1 MRLGMVRTAAGE
13 PSVAVERESDGGWVP
28 LLTVPGADQLG
39 PARAD
44 LLAFLAAGEQVHQQ
58 ARELAAEPAPAGE
71 PAPHLLGLP
80 FRPAAFRDCSL
91 WEEHMI
97 GAGRGLL
104 RLRESAAGRV
114 ADGYERLARRPF
126 PRLRP
131 RPLWYERPLYYK
143 GNPATFIGDGDT
155 VRWPAYA
162 QALDYELEI
171 GIVIVRDAAD
181 LTREEALGV
190 AGGFVL
196 LNDFSARD
204 VQFREMVEGLMGP
217 AKSKDFGTALGS
229 VVVTAPE
236 ILPVLNALS
245 VEVRVNGELW
255 GSGSTEKMQH
265 DVADVIAYA
274 SAGEQLAAG
283 TVIGLGTVPGCSGIE
298 TGRWLSPGDM
308 VELSAGPLGRLR
320 NTVGQPEPWRQP
332 GTVTRAR
339 WSIVNRAGEQ
349 ADALPD
355 PAPWTPPPRPALT
368 GVLAP
373 NQVLDRVE
381 RWEVPGGTGP
391 EDVVVDA
398 AGRLYAGVED
408 GRIWRWPATYPDSGQ
423 AELFADTH
431 GRPLGLEVDP
441 RDGALIICDAYR
453 GLLRADQAGHLEVLA
468 DTHDGQRL
476 RFTNNAAVA
485 ADGTVYFSDT
495 STRFRIEHYKRDLL
509 EHRPNGRIFRYDS
522 YSAQLDLV
530 ADGLVFPN
538 GVALAPDESFLLVAQ
553 TARYDILRI
562 PLTGPAAGRPEPF
575 ASNLPGLP
583 DNMSAAG
590 DDRADDGGY
599 WVALPS
605 PRLPLVDRMM
615 PHPAS
620 RRVAAR
626 LPDRLQPAAQHYG
639 LVIRVGADG
648 AILQSLHGPAG
659 TYSEIVGVREHHG
672 WLYLGSLVETA
683 VGRVPLTSPQAR
695 TPAEPDLADQQ
706 ASRPVTEHRVAGR
719 HAHGPGPPGP
729 RP

>member
-13 PSVAVERESDGGWVP
+13 PSVAVQRESDGGWVP
-28 LLTVPGADQLG
+28 LLTMPGADQLG
-39 PARAD
+39 PARTD
-44 LLAFLAAGEQVHQQ
+44 LLALLAAGEQVHQL
-58 ARELAAEPAPAGE
+58 ARELAAEQVPAGE

-114 ADGYERLARRPF
+114 ADGYERLTRRPF

-162 QALDYELEI
+162 QALDYELEV
-171 GIVIVRDAAD
+171 GIVIVRDAEN

-236 ILPVLNALS
+236 VLPVLNALS

-298 TGRWLSPGDM
+298 TGRWLSPGDV

-320 NTVGQPEPWRQP
+320 NTVGEPEPWRQA

-349 ADALPD
+349 ADLLPD
-355 PAPWTPPPRPALT
+355 PAPWTPPQRPALT

-373 NQVLDRVE
+373 NHVLDRVE

-431 GRPLGLEVDP
+431 GRPLGLEIDP

-453 GLLRADQAGHLEVLA
+453 GLLKADQAGHLKVLA
-468 DTHDGQRL
+468 DTYHGQRL
-476 RFTNNAAVA
+476 KFTNNAAVA
-485 ADGTVYFSDT
+485 ADGTIYFSDS

-509 EHRPNGRIFRYDS
+509 EHRPNGRVFRYDPS
-522 YSAQLDLV
+522 SAELALV

-583 DNMSAAG
+583 DNMSPAGGDRTG
-590 DDRADDGGY
+590 DDRTGDDRTGDDRTGTTNRRRQNRGGGY
-599 WVALPS
+599 WVAFPS

-626 LPDRLQPAAQHYG
+626 LPERLQPAAQHYG
-639 LVIRVGADG
+639 LVARVGADG
-648 AILQSLHGPAG
+648 AIVQSLHGPAG
-659 TYSEIVGVREHHG
+659 TYPEIVGVREHDG

-683 VGRVPLTSPQAR
+683 VGRVPV
-695 TPAEPDLADQQ
+695 PAGAGEPG
-706 ASRPVTEHRVAGR
+706 S
-719 HAHGPGPPGP
+719 
-729 RP
+729 